1 MLIRTIGVVAI
12 ATVFCA
18 VHPTQ
23 AYAAVVYDEAVSGD
37 FSDSGLSPTPISVAV
52 GSNEI
57 RGTTGRPGAV
67 PDRDYFT
74 ITVPSG
80 LVLSALTVLPGTM
93 PGNLVS
99 FIGLQAGNQVTLP
112 VTTTTATGLL
122 GYWLYSTSDINT
134 DILDDMARPA
144 NGSSGFSTPLGA
156 GSYAFWV
163 QEVNIPVSPYGFD
176 IVLAAA
182 TAVPEPTSI
191 ASMMAGVVGL
201 GLARR
206 RRVKPQ
212 PGIVHLSN

>member
-1 MLIRTIGVVAI
+1 MLIRTVGAVAI

-18 VHPTQ
+18 AHPTQ
-23 AYAAVVYDEAVSGD
+23 AYAAVVYNEAISGD
-37 FSDSGLSPTPISVAV
+37 LSDSGLSPTPVSVAV

-57 RGTTGRPGAV
+57 RGTTGRPATG

-80 LVLSALTVLPGTM
+80 LVLSALTVLPGTI
-93 PGNLVS
+93 PGNLVA

-112 VTTTTATGLL
+112 PTTTTAAGLL
-122 GYWLYSTSDINT
+122 GFWLYGTADINT
-134 DILDDMARPA
+134 DILDDMARPV

-156 GSYAFWV
+156 GSYAFWI

-182 TAVPEPTSI
+182 TAVPEP
-191 ASMMAGVVGL
+191 ASVAGIMAGVAGL

-212 PGIVHLSN
+212 PGIVHS